1 MSARLPASVFSRDD
15 WRFFPLRPRAT
26 LRHSRPPDC
35 VPGRTTLQVSTIP
48 TAMKT
53 PLLTA
58 IASLAI
64 ATSASSANLLVN
76 GSFEAPL
83 TFDGAPF
90 VGFWEGFSSGGT
102 ATATTDTNQ
111 PRTGASNGTLSI
123 LGADNAFAGI
133 FQDVSVTPGTQVI
146 FSGWHATPSSPL
158 DVGIEF
164 RLEWRNS
171 GTNSEV
177 SRTPNS
183 TTAPGGA
190 AYQPFSLVST
200 VPAGADTARVVYAIQ
215 TFGGDGPTNTGVVR
229 LDDLSFD
236 VVPEPGTTALLG
248 LLAGVG
254 AWRRRR

>member
-1 MSARLPASVFSRDD
+1 MKS
-15 WRFFPLRPRAT
+15 PLFIAAAFM
-26 LRHSRPPDC
+26 
-35 VPGRTTLQVSTIP
+35 
-48 TAMKT
+48 AM
-53 PLLTA
+53 
-58 IASLAI
+58 
-64 ATSASSANLLVN
+64 ASSSPAANLLVN

-90 VGFWEGFSSGGT
+90 VGFWEGFSAGGT

-111 PRTGASNGTLSI
+111 PRTGASNAALSI
-123 LGADNAFAGI
+123 LGDNNSFAGI
-133 FQDVSVTPGTQVI
+133 FQDVSVTPGTQVT

-158 DVGIEF
+158 DVGVEF

-190 AYQPFSLVST
+190 AYQPFSLVAT

-215 TFGGDGPTNTGVVR
+215 TFGGDGPSNSGVVR

-248 LLAGVG
+248 LLAAAGV
-254 AWRRRR
+254 WRRRR